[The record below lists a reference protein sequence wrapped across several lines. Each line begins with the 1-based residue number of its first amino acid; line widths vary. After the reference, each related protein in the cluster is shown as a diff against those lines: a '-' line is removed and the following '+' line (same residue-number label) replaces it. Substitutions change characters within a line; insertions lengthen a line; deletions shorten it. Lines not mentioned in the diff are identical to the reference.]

1 MNDVDLSLR
10 ELRDL
15 EERRIA
21 DEESARNAELAARAA
36 EQAAR
41 AAAEEAAMRARRR
54 QLEEDAIRVREAEAR
69 ARAEALVRIEADRLA
84 SEVELR
90 RAELELAVRRP
101 RWMIGL
107 AAGLAA
113 ITLLTGGMALHARSE
128 NQQRAAELRDAHT
141 QIDEATRRL
150 DEARREE
157 SELRRDVA
165 TYREELERLR
175 TAAAELQKRLAEA
188 TRKVDPGK
196 KPRPP
201 QPPSQNQNVNP
212 IQVCTDEVLCD

>member
-1 MNDVDLSLR
+1 MNDVDVSLR

-15 EERRIA
+15 EDRRIA

-41 AAAEEAAMRARRR
+41 AAAEEAAMLARRR

-90 RAELELAVRRP
+90 RAELAVRRP

-128 NQQRAAELRDAHT
+128 NQLRAAELRDAHT

-150 DEARREE
+150 EEARREE

-165 TYREELERLR
+165 TYREELEKLR

-188 TRKVDPGK
+188 TRKARPEETK

-201 QPPSQNQNVNP
+201 QPPSQNQNVNT
-212 IQVCTDEVLCD
+212 IQVCTDKVLCD